1 MSCDTEH
8 ERKQQSKGK
17 DENKGTRGRVREG
30 DSAEG
35 SSPTSREGC
44 LGICRHIQPITA
56 LRKLTVASFSYKLC
70 LLFLLK
76 NSILNFHELLHI
88 NTLRVHWKLRMHQP

>member
-35 SSPTSREGC
+35 SSPTSRDGMPRDLPTHSANHCSPKANSCQLFSQIMLAIPFEG
-44 LGICRHIQPITA
+44 
-56 LRKLTVASFSYKLC
+56 
-70 LLFLLK
+70 
-76 NSILNFHELLHI
+76 
-88 NTLRVHWKLRMHQP
+88 